1 MDALRLSRCTKNWK
15 CVVGRGVVEHN
26 KRCHV
31 TVSERVPRDQVTA
44 NLLEDLLGE
53 PALAVVGE
61 DVGGV
66 IAGPQLIAEDSRGY
80 DVYTRERLS
89 YSFKRFRK
97 CEHDI
102 YGESTLVDK
111 APPNL
116 IADSGFEL
124 RHAINQGL
132 PTSGEV
138 ISDYDHSIGVN
149 VVLHPSI

>member
-102 YGESTLVDK
+102 YGEST
-111 APPNL
+111 
-116 IADSGFEL
+116 S
-124 RHAINQGL
+124 
-132 PTSGEV
+132 
-138 ISDYDHSIGVN
+138 SIKRRQT
-149 VVLHPSI
+149 

>member
-80 DVYTRERLS
+80 DVYTGNAFLTAS
-89 YSFKRFRK
+89 SASGNANMTYT
-97 CEHDI
+97 
-102 YGESTLVDK
+102 ESR
-111 APPNL
+111 P
-116 IADSGFEL
+116 
-124 RHAINQGL
+124 RR
-132 PTSGEV
+132 
-138 ISDYDHSIGVN
+138 
-149 VVLHPSI
+149 